1 MIIRKIGDSG
11 KGFLRQILKD
21 LEILD
26 SIRCFFAILF
36 LARDEKVT
44 LEQKDDDI
52 LVTLITDIPKKSEG
66 DGKSR
71 KSG

>member
-1 MIIRKIGDSG
+1 
-11 KGFLRQILKD
+11 
-21 LEILD
+21 LD
-26 SIRCFFAILF
+26 SIRCFFAVLF